1 MATEAAIYLANTPRP
16 TSWLAKIPE
25 FSARILAEITGHAF
39 SPPRILGRLLDP
51 SMLEQLES
59 QTSEQRRG
67 GNLEMRMAENIW
79 KHLKTGSFKYAQPQ
93 CTFGPCVPAIFI
105 WSMTKVLRPQNATGP
120 WALGILKTGRQ
131 ELANWL
137 GVLWNELAF
146 ADHLINLWILWN
158 RSFGE
163 FSTDMAKGKR

>member
-79 KHLKTGSFKYAQPQ
+79 KLVVSNMLRRSARLDDG
-93 CTFGPCVPAIFI
+93 VPAILDDQWLNDEGFEAR
-105 WSMTKVLRPQNATGP
+105 KCCP

-146 ADHLINLWILWN
+146 ADHFINLWILWN